1 MRIYITHFFLLD
13 GTGVLP
19 SCPSSAFCTKS
30 VIFEVLTTKMA
41 GRVAFGE
48 KTKYLFRQRKE
59 TIMGIAIG
67 GQNFHIFVKSSESI
81 EEQRWGTPPPM
92 DQLTAPYGP
101 GTIPKSIWRYV
112 ADHRAYVPK
121 APRTRG
127 GTLPK
132 SILCELRID
141 TRSNFY
147 YPRDLGHNLF
157 ILVVEGYFKSSIS
170 KATSPNILTRGATM
184 TQ

>member
-1 MRIYITHFFLLD
+1 MLFLQGKWPGCVHHHVSAIPGKRCLMRIYLTHFFLLD

-81 EEQRWGTPPPM
+81 EEQRWGRSRVVCFCALLPVIVIPASARTYIHVFLPP
-92 DQLTAPYGP
+92 L
-101 GTIPKSIWRYV
+101 
-112 ADHRAYVPK
+112 
-121 APRTRG
+121 
-127 GTLPK
+127 
-132 SILCELRID
+132 
-141 TRSNFY
+141 
-147 YPRDLGHNLF
+147 
-157 ILVVEGYFKSSIS
+157 SSYDFDV
-170 KATSPNILTRGATM
+170 K
-184 TQ
+184 

>member
-48 KTKYLFRQRKE
+48 KTKYLFRQREE

-67 GQNFHIFVKSSESI
+67 GQNFHVFVKSSVFK
-81 EEQRWGTPPPM
+81 RWG
-92 DQLTAPYGP
+92 LSS
-101 GTIPKSIWRYV
+101 TISR
-112 ADHRAYVPK
+112 ARAYIPHV
-121 APRTRG
+121 A
-127 GTLPK
+127 
-132 SILCELRID
+132 
-141 TRSNFY
+141 
-147 YPRDLGHNLF
+147 
-157 ILVVEGYFKSSIS
+157 
-170 KATSPNILTRGATM
+170 
-184 TQ
+184 